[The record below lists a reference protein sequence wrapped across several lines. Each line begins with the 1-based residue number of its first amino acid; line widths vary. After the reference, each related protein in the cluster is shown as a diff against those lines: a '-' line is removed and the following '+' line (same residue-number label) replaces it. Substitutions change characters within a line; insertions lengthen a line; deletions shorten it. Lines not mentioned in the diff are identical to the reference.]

1 MRIPTGHT
9 SFLRLFFA
17 IVCTLYLAGCSEP
30 QVDSIRF
37 GLANAPAN
45 LDPRFA
51 TDATSDRINRLLY
64 ARLVD
69 FSDTFEPI
77 PAIASWKQ
85 MGSKH
90 FRFHLNPNRSS
101 FHDGTPLTTRDIKAT
116 YDFILDTKNASP
128 HRSSLNMIDHITIQD
143 SETVDFHLNRP
154 DLLFPSFLAIGILPA
169 HLIQVD
175 YPFHSQ
181 PVGSGPFAFVARPDE
196 TRLELIRLK
205 DQQKFEFLRVQEPT
219 VRALKL
225 LAGEIDM
232 VQNNLP
238 PELVTYLA
246 KNSRLQVQ
254 RNPETTFRM

>member
-1 MRIPTGHT
+1 MRISTGHT

-116 YDFILDTKNASP
+116 YDFILDAK
-128 HRSSLNMIDHITIQD
+128 
-143 SETVDFHLNRP
+143 NRP
-154 DLLFPSFLAIGILPA
+154 APCGRISGRAVFL
-169 HLIQVD
+169 
-175 YPFHSQ
+175 
-181 PVGSGPFAFVARPDE
+181 
-196 TRLELIRLK
+196 
-205 DQQKFEFLRVQEPT
+205 
-219 VRALKL
+219 
-225 LAGEIDM
+225 
-232 VQNNLP
+232 
-238 PELVTYLA
+238 
-246 KNSRLQVQ
+246 
-254 RNPETTFRM
+254 